1 VKRFSRSPNKE
12 TETRLREYRPVP
24 RPSFLAALVE
34 EISPRSHG
42 RASLRR
48 PALAAALSAAI
59 LGVIAAFGGVGY
71 AASAVKGADVTVVSR
86 LVGVSHPAKHDAAAT
101 KQSGTTASSRAAF
114 TSSNDNGKD
123 DQYKPGK
130 GCGDKNHIHAREDE
144 CKKPPK

>member
-1 VKRFSRSPNKE
+1 MRRFSRSPNKE
-12 TETRLREYRPVP
+12 TETRLREHRPVP

-42 RASLRR
+42 RAGLPRT
-48 PALAAALSAAI
+48 ALAAALSAAI
-59 LGVIAAFGGVGY
+59 LGVVAAFGGVGY
-71 AASAVKGADVTVVSR
+71 AASAVKGADVTAVWR
-86 LVGVSHPAKHDAAAT
+86 LVGVSHPAKHHVAKHHA
-101 KQSGTTASSRAAF
+101 TASSRALV
-114 TSSNDNGKD
+114 SSKDNGKD